1 MKTRIHPFALI
12 ALLAVDAAWTA
23 GRLSSDL
30 NLEF

>member
-1 MKTRIHPFALI
+1 MKTRIHPFAL